1 MPQRTSLFKITLLA
15 YFMCTLFGLIAMRL
29 FYLQINLGDYFFY
42 RGQKNFLRV
51 EVTRPPR
58 GNIVDCKGK
67 LLVTNRP
74 IIHIYWQGSGNK
86 ALSMHQKN
94 ILESIA
100 LITHKDLSSSPY
112 IHQVNNAEKHNKQT
126 LLMRDISFDQL
137 SKIEELY
144 PNHPNIHIKTSF
156 ERYYPYK
163 TYACHVLGY
172 LNNYEDQPSGIA
184 GLEKI
189 LQNTLRGQ
197 EGYVQKTINS
207 VGRSIQQIEL
217 LKEQQGAT
225 TRTTIDI
232 ELQDICERIFPIQ
245 YAGTMILMDP
255 KDGALLALISRP
267 NFDPSQFLRPIS
279 LYQWQELQENSPLL
293 NRAFNASYPP
303 GSIFKLVSVSAAL
316 EHNIV
321 TPSDTF
327 LCKGYKI
334 CGKRKYWCHNHFGH
348 GLLDTRQS
356 VAYSCNILFFEIAQ
370 KMDVDLLADY
380 AFKFGLGRKT
390 HIPFQ
395 EQSGLVPTKQWKNQ
409 TLREAFWPGEKLSL
423 SIGQSFL
430 LVTPIQVAR
439 MISSIFTGYLTNPR
453 ILHDQPIQQQ
463 PLAIMPE
470 TRRFLQKS
478 MKSAVTQGTGKRVSK
493 IKDLRIYA
501 KTSTAQTSR
510 LEKRIMGTEYW
521 EHGWFVAYF
530 QYKDNPALTVVI
542 QLEHAGSAQIAT
554 SIARNF
560 LVEYKKWADQSYS
573 PRLHLF

>member
-1 MPQRTSLFKITLLA
+1 MCGVLGMLA
-15 YFMCTLFGLIAMRL
+15 IRL
-29 FYLQINLGDYFFY
+29 FYLQINLGNYFFN

-51 EVTRPPR
+51 VSTRPPR
-58 GNIVDCKGK
+58 GNIVDCYGR

-74 IIHIYWQGSGNK
+74 LINIYWQGSGNK
-86 ALSMHQKN
+86 NLIESQMQL
-94 ILESIA
+94 LEVVGSIA
-100 LITHKDLSSSPY
+100 QKDFLSAQALAY
-112 IHQVNNAEKHNKQT
+112 ILNAEKHYKQT
-126 LLMRDISFDQL
+126 LLVRDISFEQL
-137 SKIEELY
+137 SKIEEQL
-144 PNHPNIHIKTSF
+144 PNHPNLHIHTSF

-172 LNNYEDQPSGIA
+172 LNNNYEDQPSGIA

-189 LQNTLRGQ
+189 LQNSLRGQ

-217 LKEQQGAT
+217 LKEKQGAT
-225 TRTTIDI
+225 THTTIDI
-232 ELQDICERIFPIQ
+232 ELQDICERIFPTQ
-245 YAGTMILMDP
+245 YAGTMVLMDP
-255 KDGALLALISRP
+255 IDGSLRALISRP
-267 NFDPSQFLRPIS
+267 NFDPSQFLKPIS
-279 LYQWQELQENSPLL
+279 FYQWQELQENSPLL

-303 GSIFKLVSVSAAL
+303 GSIFKLVTVSAAL
-316 EHNIV
+316 ENNIV
-321 TPSDTF
+321 MPSDTF
-327 LCKGYKI
+327 LCKGYKV

-370 KMDVDLLADY
+370 KIDVDLLADY
-380 AFKFGLGRKT
+380 AFRFGLGRKT

-395 EQSGLVPTKQWKNQ
+395 EQLGLVPTKQWKAQ

-453 ILHDQPIQQQ
+453 ILQDQPIKQE
-463 PLAIMPE
+463 PLSIRPE

-501 KTSTAQTSR
+501 KTSTAQTSG
-510 LEKRIMGTEYW
+510 LEKRAMGTEYW

-554 SIARNF
+554 TIARNF
-560 LVEYKKWADQSYS
+560 LVEYKKWVDNS
-573 PRLHLF
+573 LILKKID